1 MASLEKSELPV
12 FLGGSCGPQEY
23 SEDGSHR
30 RNGGENVGTAVGGP
44 EDPWP
49 YCLYYGLCDLG
60 QVISPLCASVSSTVN
75 GDL

>member
-1 MASLEKSELPV
+1 MEVTEEMEERMWGLLW
-12 FLGGSCGPQEY
+12 
-23 SEDGSHR
+23 
-30 RNGGENVGTAVGGP
+30 GGP